1 MFLAVL
7 KLEFKRACEPLRD
20 YKGQG
25 NWKTINQNEWFLSLK
40 NGSLATWP
48 PKEPRA
54 GGHWQLVVTR
64 PTMGT
69 TVGSRHLHLPKC
81 QRGTCGQTAF
91 WDSMPWA
98 EGARTSSLTRNKT
111 KSTELWVI
119 HRRGHVLTLKWQMNK
134 VSCSLGFHKTLC
146 LKGWIPQGHSHLR

>member
-1 MFLAVL
+1 MFL
-7 KLEFKRACEPLRD
+7 KLEFKKGMWPLRV

-25 NWKTINQNEWFLSLK
+25 NWKAINQNEWFLSLK

-64 PTMGT
+64 PTRGPQWAPGICICQSAREGR
-69 TVGSRHLHLPKC
+69 VGKPPF
-81 QRGTCGQTAF
+81 GDG
-91 WDSMPWA
+91 MPWA
-98 EGARTSSLTRNKT
+98 EGAHTSSLTRNKT

-119 HRRGHVLTLKWQMNK
+119 HRRGHVLTLKWQVNK
-134 VSCSLGFHKTLC
+134 MSCSLGFHKTLC